1 MAKKPSVS
9 TIKKPKPAASAATKA
24 TKPDA
29 VAPAPGPAA
38 TNANAQRRVKV
49 RGYKSF
55 RLEKKVKR
63 EITQTLPSG
72 YQLLR
77 STFGIIK
84 RNWKLFAG
92 ITVIYGVLTL
102 AFISGFSA
110 INLSDAKQSFG
121 NLFNGQLNQA
131 ATGLSLF
138 VYLLGSSSNT
148 TSTPS
153 AGVYQVV
160 LGVITSLAILWTL
173 RQIYAGNT
181 VRLRDGFYQG
191 MYPLVQFVL
200 VLVVIGLQL
209 LPLIAGAELYQLVM
223 NNAIAVTAIEH
234 ILWLLLFLLL
244 GVLSLYMVC
253 ASFFALYIVSL
264 PDITPMAALRSAKQ
278 LVLHRRWLIIRK
290 VLFLPLALLVITAV
304 ITVPFIMVATA
315 IAPWIFFALSSSLLV
330 IIHGYMY
337 ALYKALL

>member
-9 TIKKPKPAASAATKA
+9 TVKKPKLAVSAASKAVASAANT
-24 TKPDA
+24 
-29 VAPAPGPAA
+29 VPAPPAD
-38 TNANAQRRVKV
+38 ANAQRRVKV

-55 RLEKKVKR
+55 RLEKKVRR
-63 EITQTLPSG
+63 EVPQTLPSG
-72 YQLLR
+72 YRLLR
-77 STFGIIK
+77 SALGVIK
-84 RNWKLFAG
+84 RNWKVFLG
-92 ITVIYGVLTL
+92 IAVIYGALTL

-110 INLSDAKQSFG
+110 INLTDAKQSFG
-121 NLFNGQLNQA
+121 NLFNGQINQA

-138 VYLLGSSSNT
+138 VYLLGSSGNT
-148 TSTPS
+148 TATPS

-160 LGVITSLAILWTL
+160 LGVITSLAIIWTL
-173 RQIYAGNT
+173 RQIYAGNS

-200 VLVVIGLQL
+200 VLAVIGLQL

-223 NNAIAVTAIEH
+223 NNAIAVTAVEH

-264 PDITPMAALRSAKQ
+264 PDITPMAALQSAKQ
-278 LVLHRRWLIIRK
+278 LVLHRRWLIVRK
-290 VLFLPLALLVITAV
+290 VLFLPLALLVITAIV
-304 ITVPFIMVATA
+304 TVPFIMFATA
-315 IAPWIFFALSSSLLV
+315 VAPWVFFALSSSMLV
-330 IIHGYMY
+330 VVHGYMY
-337 ALYKALL
+337 ALYKAML